1 LSDLLIC
8 DEIKESVVRKS
19 YNHFSAK
26 EYVGKSLTITMVF
39 AFLLS
44 GAGHIYL
51 GFTARGIIILMAGI
65 GLGIVLQLLLPAD
78 LAIALIFGYKIW
90 QILDVYKLHK
100 KQTEVPKASCNL
112 F

>member
-1 LSDLLIC
+1 
-8 DEIKESVVRKS
+8 
-19 YNHFSAK
+19 
-26 EYVGKSLTITMVF
+26 MVF